1 MLTQANGELEVEAS
15 RPGLNDIT
23 NRISDWIDSQRIGDG
38 LLTIF
43 CAHTSASLVIQE
55 NAARAATHDLEHF
68 FERVAPEDPALYI
81 HNDEGPD
88 DMPAHIRS
96 ALTQTQLSIPV
107 RGGRMALGTWQGI
120 FLFEHRRNTPRR
132 RIALHLIG
140 DEGADER

>member
-1 MLTQANGELEVEAS
+1 MLKQVNGELEIQAS
-15 RPGLNDIT
+15 QPGLHEIGD
-23 NRISDWIDSQRIGDG
+23 RVSDWVESQRIGDG

-43 CAHTSASLVIQE
+43 CAHTSASLLIQE
-55 NAARAATHDLEHF
+55 NAARAARRDLQDF
-68 FERVAPEDPALYI
+68 FERVAPEGPSLYM

-107 RGGRMALGTWQGI
+107 RNGKMVLGTWQGI
-120 FLFEHRRNTPRR
+120 FLFEHRRNTPAR

-140 DEGADER
+140 DERAR